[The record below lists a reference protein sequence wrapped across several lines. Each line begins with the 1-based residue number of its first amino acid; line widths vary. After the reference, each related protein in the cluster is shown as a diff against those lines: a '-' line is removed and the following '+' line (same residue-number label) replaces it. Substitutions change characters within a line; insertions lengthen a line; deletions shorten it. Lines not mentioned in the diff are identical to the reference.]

1 MLESRRRIE
10 LTEIHAESNSKLL
23 DPCEQLLERERER
36 VGFSKDRDEERESA
50 CVAEGSKNTW
60 PWINEPGIYQLEE
73 FQGKLEKVMQFVFVI
88 VN

>member
-23 DPCEQLLERERER
+23 DPCEQLLERER
-36 VGFSKDRDEERESA
+36 VGFSKDRDEERES
-50 CVAEGSKNTW
+50 VTEGSKNTW

-73 FQGKLEKVMQFVFVI
+73 FQEIGRAHV
-88 VN
+88 

>member
-36 VGFSKDRDEERESA
+36 VGFSKDRDEERERVLPKEARTLGLGLTNQVYTSW
-50 CVAEGSKNTW
+50 KNFKG
-60 PWINEPGIYQLEE
+60 NL
-73 FQGKLEKVMQFVFVI
+73 KK
-88 VN
+88 